1 MLNTSDILSSFGFVS
16 GTAGLLCLDEASM
29 APQDWTAMALL
40 AALTL
45 GGFAWL
51 SRHFDKMAAAI
62 ADNTKAQAEVAKALA
77 LLVQENQA
85 QRQDTREQMRDL
97 RDAIEDIPNKISAKR
112 HP

>member
-1 MLNTSDILSSFGFVS
+1 MLSSSDILSSCGFVT
-16 GTAGLLCLDEASM
+16 GTAGILCLDSASM

-62 ADNTKAQAEVAKALA
+62 AENTKAQAEVAKALA

-97 RDAIEDIPNKISAKR
+97 RDAIDDIPNKSTKR
-112 HP
+112 PH

>member
-1 MLNTSDILSSFGFVS
+1 MLNASDILSSCGFVS
-16 GTAGLLCLDEASM
+16 GAAGILCIDTATM

-62 ADNTKAQAEVAKALA
+62 ADNTKAQAEVAKSLA

-85 QRQDTREQMRDL
+85 QWQDTREQMRDL
-97 RDAIEDIPNKISAKR
+97 REAIEDIPNKSPRK